1 MSGTIFSGWFG
12 RRSGRPY
19 YDELPRIAAGEYKHL
34 APGLLIVTA
43 AGQSYTVRLVRVP
56 SGCMTAPRLICASC
70 GRACRV
76 VYLRGMAC
84 CCRCAGARYRSH
96 SESPMR
102 RSVRRAEK
110 VFRRWKIEPGRK
122 EWKPKWVR
130 WATHRRLTAEAQAV
144 SPIIEAAESA
154 PYAAIAKL
162 RAPRRKRGMPRKSTE

>member
-1 MSGTIFSGWFG
+1 
-12 RRSGRPY
+12 
-19 YDELPRIAAGEYKHL
+19 
-34 APGLLIVTA
+34 
-43 AGQSYTVRLVRVP
+43 
-56 SGCMTAPRLICASC
+56 
-70 GRACRV
+70 
-76 VYLRGMAC
+76 
-84 CCRCAGARYRSH
+84 
-96 SESPMR
+96 MR